1 MDYLFVPGPRRRV
14 LLADVHSSPDGN
26 GVGYG
31 MMLIR
36 MRRALLVGRATH
48 AQVLFVRHSRA
59 LNAAVMQLQ
68 SDDVDIIAPGSWTA
82 RWLSWVWIAAA
93 PFRVGAPWLWARRS
107 LARSVLE
114 PLYDNVE
121 RSARLPRGL
130 RHLILSQRPILLRL
144 KAASAAYGARAE
156 ASWRALYKQSL
167 TRLNERDRAKR
178 AVPLVRLRFPA
189 DQERAVA
196 REAAALGISLDA
208 PLVTVHVRE
217 SGYRATAGF
226 RQRRSDESRNADIES
241 YIPALRALVKR
252 GYTVVRLGDRTM
264 TPIDVRGVIDLATS
278 PARTDQLEVWCTMRS
293 EFLIGCDSGPSW
305 LAFLLGVPVLTVNAV
320 HFRDLSRAQ
329 DRLLVKLARDGA
341 THQMLSISEMLTD
354 DFLRSGFKDGR
365 YECVDNSPSEIRQA
379 VIDMI
384 EVVHGRER
392 RSSWQDKFN
401 RRLSEIGQRTLRSR
415 SALDGVA
422 VMARARGTISQRFA
436 KAHFT
441 HRTPETTRHAEGHA

>member
-1 MDYLFVPGPRRRV
+1 L
-14 LLADVHSSPDGN
+14 DGA
-26 GVGYG
+26 V
-31 MMLIR
+31 
-36 MRRALLVGRATH
+36 ALV
-48 AQVLFVRHSRA
+48 
-59 LNAAVMQLQ
+59 
-68 SDDVDIIAPGSWTA
+68 
-82 RWLSWVWIAAA
+82 
-93 PFRVGAPWLWARRS
+93 PWLWARRS

-130 RHLILSQRPILLRL
+130 RRLILSQRPTLLRL

-156 ASWRALYKQSL
+156 ASWRALYKHSL
-167 TRLNERDRAKR
+167 TRLNERDRAER

-189 DQERAVA
+189 NQERAVA

-226 RQRRSDESRNADIES
+226 RQRRSDESRNAYIES

-264 TPIDVRGVIDLATS
+264 TPIDVRGVMDLATS
-278 PARTDQLEVWCTMRS
+278 PARTDHLEVWCTMRS

-422 VMARARGTISQRFA
+422 VMARARGTLSQRFA
-436 KAHFT
+436 KTHFT
-441 HRTPETTRHAEGHA
+441 RRTAGATPHAEGHA